1 MVQTPENN
9 NRRPAA
15 VSASRAV
22 CAIRYRRRTVT
33 RRTSSGASLPVP
45 ASLLRRAFTSCAPV
59 EQVPSVGRLRRRPR
73 RQALFEHGAR
83 RPSGS
88 WLAAP
93 TPIGNSVRETDPEG
107 EARSASSAGVVV
119 VAAHLTPNEPTRE
132 QTARGA
138 TPAAGACVGRACCGW
153 PRGRAGRG
161 PCASALPVSCTPT
174 RDRRRQLTNAPER
187 ARRQEVGAE
196 YLEALTDPPTGA
208 RRDLIPLPPTGRA
221 AFSPSVSTSSPC
233 FSPSV
238 AAECRSGLNPVH
250 SRGFERPIPRSGET
264 FRAYG
269 DRAPPKIAPER
280 LQCL

>member
-1 MVQTPENN
+1 MEKRAAVPHNG
-9 NRRPAA
+9 RPAA
-15 VSASRAV
+15 VSASRVV

-33 RRTSSGASLPVP
+33 RRSTSSAAQVAS
-45 ASLLRRAFTSCAPV
+45 ASLLRPPV
-59 EQVPSVGRLRRRPR
+59 ISHPPVGQVLSVGRLPRRPR
-73 RQALFEHGAR
+73 SKALSEHGAR

-88 WLAAP
+88 WLAAR
-93 TPIGNSVRETDPEG
+93 TSIGNSVRETDPEG
-107 EARSASSAGVVV
+107 EARSASSAGVVA
-119 VAAHLTPNEPTRE
+119 VAAHLTPKEPTRE

-196 YLEALTDPPTGA
+196 YLEALADPPTGA

-221 AFSPSVSTSSPC
+221 AWFCPPSASSPR
-233 FSPSV
+233 FPPSV
-238 AAECRSGLNPVH
+238 AVERRSGLNPVH
-250 SRGFERPIPRSGET
+250 SRGFERTNTRSGKT

-269 DRAPPKIAPER
+269 GRAPP
-280 LQCL
+280 